1 VKLFKA
7 IFLLM
12 LGVGLVSTAV
22 VGLLVLSDTR
32 ELLTRDAQELSA
44 ERVRQLSMRTTAALE
59 APLRTV
65 TALARVPGFLSLP
78 LAEQRAHLAS
88 VLTERR
94 DVTALTVF
102 SARGERIP
110 GLQAFAVKDVPP
122 TEVAEHEARGRALL
136 DRGAEGVRFSAALL
150 APGRPPR
157 LTVAFPLGDPARG
170 FVAAELSLDQLGQA
184 LESEHV
190 GSTGFA
196 YLVDARGRLVAGAPA
211 LVHSG
216 DDVSAR
222 PPVATVLRTL
232 QSAPDRQMTWV
243 GNFGEGDNRVVA
255 ASAVVPGPG
264 WAVVSEQPLDAAYTQ
279 VHLMQRRIGLG
290 LLTAALVALVLA
302 LAFSRGLTRPL
313 RGFTASALEIA
324 RGRFGTQVE
333 VKTRNELGELAQT
346 FNYMSRQ
353 LQAYDAETRGLYESL
368 EKGYLETILALTNS
382 IESKDPYTRG
392 HSQRVGDMAAEIGR
406 ELGLSERE
414 GKQLRYGGILH
425 DIGKIGITEPILRKQ
440 TELTPEEMAVMREHP
455 LIGASIVGP
464 VSFLGNVRDAVRS
477 HHEKWNGTG
486 YPQGLKGE
494 AIPLIARVVS
504 CADTWDACTSTRPY
518 QRAMTARAALEVMER
533 LRGVSLDP
541 QVVDAL
547 HRVLVKRGALS
558 EEPQPRAVSL
568 AS

>member
-1 VKLFKA
+1 MKLFKA

-353 LQAYDAETRGLYESL
+353 LQAYDAETRRLYESL

>member
-1 VKLFKA
+1 MKLFKA

-184 LESEHV
+184 LESQHV

-547 HRVLVKRGALS
+547 QRVLVKRGALS

>member
-353 LQAYDAETRGLYESL
+353 LQAYDAETRRLYESL

>member
-44 ERVRQLSMRTTAALE
+44 ERVRQVSMRTTAALE

-78 LAEQRAHLAS
+78 QAEQRAHLAS

-136 DRGAEGVRFSAALL
+136 AGGPEGVRFSPALL
-150 APGRPPR
+150 TPGRSPR

-184 LESEHV
+184 LEAEHV

-196 YLVDARGRLVAGAPA
+196 YLVDARGRLVAGAPTHF
-211 LVHSG
+211 HSG
-216 DDVSAR
+216 EDVAAR
-222 PPVATVLRTL
+222 PAVATVLRTL
-232 QSAPDRQMTWV
+232 QSSPDRQMTWV

-302 LAFSRGLTRPL
+302 LLFSRGLTRPL
-313 RGFTASALEIA
+313 KGFTASALEIA

-346 FNYMSRQ
+346 FNYMSQQ

-406 ELGLSERE
+406 ELGLSERDV
-414 GKQLRYGGILH
+414 KQLRYGGILH

-455 LIGASIVGP
+455 SIGASIVGP
-464 VSFLGNVRDAVRS
+464 VSFLGNARDAVRS

-486 YPQGLKGE
+486 YPEGLKGE

-547 HRVLVKRGALS
+547 RRVLVKRGALT
-558 EEPQPRAVSL
+558 EPELRAVSL

>member
-102 SARGERIP
+102 SARGERIS

-279 VHLMQRRIGLG
+279 VHLMQRRIGVG

-392 HSQRVGDMAAEIGR
+392 HSQRVGDTAAEIGR

-414 GKQLRYGGILH
+414 AKQLRYGGILH

>member
-1 VKLFKA
+1 
-7 IFLLM
+7 
-12 LGVGLVSTAV
+12 
-22 VGLLVLSDTR
+22 
-32 ELLTRDAQELSA
+32 
-44 ERVRQLSMRTTAALE
+44 
-59 APLRTV
+59 
-65 TALARVPGFLSLP
+65 
-78 LAEQRAHLAS
+78 
-88 VLTERR
+88 
-94 DVTALTVF
+94 
-102 SARGERIP
+102 
-110 GLQAFAVKDVPP
+110 
-122 TEVAEHEARGRALL
+122 
-136 DRGAEGVRFSAALL
+136 
-150 APGRPPR
+150 
-157 LTVAFPLGDPARG
+157 
-170 FVAAELSLDQLGQA
+170 
-184 LESEHV
+184 V

>member
-44 ERVRQLSMRTTAALE
+44 ERVRQVSMRTTAALE

-78 LAEQRAHLAS
+78 LVEQRAHLGS

-136 DRGAEGVRFSAALL
+136 AGGPEGVRFSPALL
-150 APGRPPR
+150 TPGRPPR

-184 LESEHV
+184 LEAEHV

-196 YLVDARGRLVAGAPA
+196 YLVDARGRLVAGAPTRF
-211 LVHSG
+211 HSG
-216 DDVSAR
+216 DDVAAR
-222 PPVATVLRTL
+222 PAVATVLRTL
-232 QSAPDRQMTWV
+232 QSSPDRQMTWV

-302 LAFSRGLTRPL
+302 LLFSRGLTRPL
-313 RGFTASALEIA
+313 KGFTTSALEIA

-406 ELGLSERE
+406 ELGLSERDV
-414 GKQLRYGGILH
+414 KQLRYGGILH

-455 LIGASIVGP
+455 SIGASIVGP
-464 VSFLGNVRDAVRS
+464 VSFLGNARDAVRS

-486 YPQGLKGE
+486 YPEGLKGE

-547 HRVLVKRGALS
+547 RRVLVKRGALS
-558 EEPQPRAVSL
+558 EPDLRAVSL

>member
-110 GLQAFAVKDVPP
+110 GLQAFAVKDLPP

-547 HRVLVKRGALS
+547 QRVLVKRGALS

>member
-102 SARGERIP
+102 SAHGERIS

-136 DRGAEGVRFSAALL
+136 DGGLEGVRFSPALL
-150 APGRPPR
+150 TPGRPPR

-184 LESEHV
+184 LEAEHV

-211 LVHSG
+211 HVRSG
-216 DDVSAR
+216 DDVSTR
-222 PPVATVLRTL
+222 PAVATVLRTL
-232 QSAPDRQMTWV
+232 QSSPDRQMTWV

-313 RGFTASALEIA
+313 KGFTASALEIA

-333 VKTRNELGELAQT
+333 VKTHNELGELAQT

-414 GKQLRYGGILH
+414 VKQLRYGGILH

-455 LIGASIVGP
+455 SIGASIVGP
-464 VSFLGNVRDAVRS
+464 VSFLGNARDAVRS

-547 HRVLVKRGALS
+547 RRVLVKRGALS
-558 EEPQPRAVSL
+558 EPQPRTVSL